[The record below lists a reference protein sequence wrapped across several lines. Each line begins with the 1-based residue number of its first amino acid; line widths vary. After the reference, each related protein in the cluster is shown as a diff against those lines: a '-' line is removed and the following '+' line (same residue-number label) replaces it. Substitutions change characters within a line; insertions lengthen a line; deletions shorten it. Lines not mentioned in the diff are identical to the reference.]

1 MLVSVIMHLF
11 YERYSLRASGCM
23 WINKR
28 CVDEMSLVFC
38 GSYSTL
44 VCILKDG

>member
-1 MLVSVIMHLF
+1 MLVSVIIHLF

-23 WINKR
+23 LINER
-28 CVDEMSLVFC
+28 GVDEMSLVFC
-38 GSYSTL
+38 GLCYAL